1 MISKD
6 YKELVLDLSSS
17 ITLMSGG
24 LLIKLN
30 YDLSTNM
37 KGGKNCNCAQKDSKH
52 VFMQIYILIG
62 EIRNFFSI
70 YTLKVQI
77 HYLES
82 VTSSQSIHHNKI
94 SPSTSFK
101 AMSRHGSYTFSLRS
115 TFIMAE
121 LDQQQYIL
129 QISMWSSLGTCTYY
143 FTFHV
148 ASNLFLLVQLQK
160 YVNSI
165 WLCGHAGSMVIT
177 ARALLLA
184 SSYVI
189 VD

>member
-37 KGGKNCNCAQKDSKH
+37 KEKLQLCSKRLQTC
-52 VFMQIYILIG
+52 FYMQIYILIG